1 MNLTVECSSQHLNLQ
16 NKKMLFKIM
25 VTIMDLLKYTL
36 DNVTDKKAIEKL
48 NSKTE
53 YFKADT
59 HIAWYDKEH
68 HEEISDE
75 EYKRRIIDGAIKTF
89 NKYPEMMKSYGLVE
103 ADDYKLVLLNEDDF
117 EHVSSNND

>member
-1 MNLTVECSSQHLNLQ
+1 
-16 NKKMLFKIM
+16 M

-36 DNVTDKKAIEKL
+36 DKATDKKAIEQL

-53 YFKADT
+53 HFKVDPR
-59 HIAWYDKEH
+59 IAWYDKEH

-75 EYKRRIIDGAIKTF
+75 EYKRRIIDGAFKAF

-103 ADDYKLVLLNEDDF
+103 ADVIQHDFLNADDYKLVLLNEDDF

>member
-1 MNLTVECSSQHLNLQ
+1 
-16 NKKMLFKIM
+16 M

-36 DNVTDKKAIEKL
+36 DKVTDKKAIEKL

-59 HIAWYDKEH
+59 RIAWYHKEH

-75 EYKRRIIDGAIKTF
+75 EYKRRIIDGAFKTF

-103 ADDYKLVLLNEDDF
+103 ADVIQHDFLNADDYKLVILNEANF